1 VKPADGQVVITEVKR
16 ISTLVATSI
25 LLSGCAARQLDPR
38 KSLSGQT
45 TMVGCLNP
53 GSAPGEF
60 VLSER
65 RDGGKTV
72 VRGHPR
78 LALLA
83 DNHAVRIVGMLDREL
98 TGQGL
103 KAIKVDQIAGSCSVP
118 F

>member
-1 VKPADGQVVITEVKR
+1 MNRVPAVIALCV
-16 ISTLVATSI
+16 
-25 LLSGCAARQLDPR
+25 LLAGCAARQLDPR

-53 GSAPGEF
+53 GATPGEF

-65 RDGGKTV
+65 NGSGKTAV
-72 VRGHPR
+72 TGHPR
-78 LALLA
+78 LASLA
-83 DNHAVRIVGMLDREL
+83 SNHAVRIVGMLDREVN
-98 TGQGL
+98 GQGL